1 MVELREITMEN
12 LDDVLKLK
20 VAKGQESFVST
31 TAYSLAQAWVSRET
45 GKADE
50 TMLEMKW
57 TAGSSCF

>member
-12 LDDVLKLK
+12 LDDVLNLK

-45 GKADE
+45 GKTDE
-50 TMLEMKW
+50 TMLEMKL
-57 TAGSSCF
+57 TVDSSLS